1 MTRFGGPKQ
10 ACPRTS
16 HSRPSPRSPPAFAGA
31 GLQQMRQA
39 RADGVPPAVALAD
52 PAYGNNSSFR
62 AEITELGLP
71 YAVGIM
77 PTTTVWRPAGRRRP
91 DRAVAG
97 APPGC
102 AATRRIS
109 RSRSRR
115 WPWSFPPM
123 HGSKSPRPSPGQA
136 WREGSNAVLTSRFA
150 RLRVR
155 VAHGDAK
162 RSEPAA
168 EEWLLI
174 EWPDGEAEPDHYW
187 LSTLPADISFEC
199 LVDLTKLPPAFA
211 GAGLAH
217 RARLSRTEAGGWAR
231 SLRGPRMARLP
242 PSRQSLAS
250 LPTDS

>member
-1 MTRFGGPKQ
+1 MRLASCPPRRSGGP
-10 ACPRTS
+10 AR
-16 HSRPSPRSPPAFAGA
+16 RPPG
-31 GLQQMRQA
+31 QA
-39 RADGVPPAVALAD
+39 RWPARG
-52 PAYGNNSSFR
+52 P
-62 AEITELGLP
+62 
-71 YAVGIM
+71 
-77 PTTTVWRPAGRRRP
+77 RPAGRRRP

-102 AATRRIS
+102 AAMRRIS

-123 HGSKSPRPSPGQA
+123 PGSKSPRPSPGQA